1 MARERPTWMMR
12 FWAVVRYEMLWNIRK
27 KRFIGALIFAFVFA
41 SIQFALPA
49 FFNINANPYFAV
61 TFQRWKPNFCSLRNR
76 NRHEQY
82 IR

>member
-41 SIQFALPA
+41 SIQFALA
-49 FFNINANPYFAV
+49 
-61 TFQRWKPNFCSLRNR
+61 SLL
-76 NRHEQY
+76 QY
-82 IR
+82 